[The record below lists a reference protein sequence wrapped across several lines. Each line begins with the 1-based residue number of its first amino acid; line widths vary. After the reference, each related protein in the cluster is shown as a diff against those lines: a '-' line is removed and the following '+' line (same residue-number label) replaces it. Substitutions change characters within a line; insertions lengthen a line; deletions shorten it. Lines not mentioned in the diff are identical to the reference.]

1 MVMMLWLRLEIVE
14 SAYIIVNVYRQ
25 KRYRYFERIE
35 DYYKISF
42 KWQGK
47 STLGISFW
55 ILDRIFLFLKLWC
68 KIDSF
73 LQKYILQIYSNEP
86 IEIVE

>member
-1 MVMMLWLRLEIVE
+1 MLWLRLEIVE

-25 KRYRYFERIE
+25 KRYRYFERI

-47 STLGISFW
+47 STLRISFW
-55 ILDRIFLFLKLWC
+55 ILDRIFIFLKLWC

-73 LQKYILQIYSNEP
+73 LQKYILQVYSNEP

>member
-1 MVMMLWLRLEIVE
+1 MMVMMLWLRLEIVE

-42 KWQGK
+42 K
-47 STLGISFW
+47 
-55 ILDRIFLFLKLWC
+55 
-68 KIDSF
+68 
-73 LQKYILQIYSNEP
+73 
-86 IEIVE
+86 